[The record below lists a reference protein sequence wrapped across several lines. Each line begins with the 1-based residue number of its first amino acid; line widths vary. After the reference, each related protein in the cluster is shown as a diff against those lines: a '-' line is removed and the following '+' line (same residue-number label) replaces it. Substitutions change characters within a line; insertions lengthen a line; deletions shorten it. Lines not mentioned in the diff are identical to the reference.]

1 MQIVNQNIKVW
12 VGFITYGESTAQY
25 LPYFLQSL
33 ERQTYQNVSI
43 VCFDNSEEVR
53 NENSGILE
61 AHPHVKVYR
70 DTSNIGFSRAYNIL
84 MSEAKTAGARY
95 FFVVNPD
102 TVLEPDVIDRLV
114 SSLDANPFCASV
126 SPKLRR
132 WNFLA
137 RTKTTIIDSCGLIL
151 KDGLQFFDLGPGE
164 EDRGQY
170 DNSLIMGVSGA
181 AGLFRLSALEH
192 IAEQGKYYDE
202 YFFMY
207 KEDCDL
213 AYRLQLAGYS
223 SLLVPKAIMYHD
235 RTVSGGNIWQR
246 FFNRRQRFKVTNRY
260 AFVNQHLL
268 YIKYWSRQTIISK
281 LKIIVWVVI
290 RFFEALL
297 LEQYLLESYIFIFK
311 GSKLIKKY

>member
-1 MQIVNQNIKVW
+1 MQTDNQNTKVW
-12 VGFITYGESTAQY
+12 VGFITYGESTALY

-33 ERQTYQNVSI
+33 ERQTYQSVSI
-43 VCFDNSEEVR
+43 VCFDNSEEEH
-53 NENSGILE
+53 NDNSPILE
-61 AHPHVKVYR
+61 DHPHIHVYR
-70 DTSNIGFSRAYNIL
+70 ESSNVGFSRAYNIL
-84 MSEAKTAGARY
+84 LHKAVAAGARY

-114 SSLDANPFCASV
+114 SSLEVNPHCASV

-132 WNFLA
+132 WNFIA

-151 KDGLQFFDLGPGE
+151 KSGLQFFDVGPGE
-164 EDRGQY
+164 EDHGQY

-181 AGLFRLSALEH
+181 AGLFRLSALEQV
-192 IAEQGKYYDE
+192 AEQGKYFDE

-235 RTVSGGNIWQR
+235 RTVSGGNVWQR
-246 FFNRRQRFKVTNRY
+246 FINRRERSKVANRY
-260 AFVNQHLL
+260 AFVNQHFL
-268 YIKYWSRQTIISK
+268 YIKYWSRQSAASK
-281 LKIIVWVVI
+281 LKIISWVVI

-297 LEQYLLESYIFIFK
+297 LEQYLLESYSFIFK
-311 GSKLIKKY
+311 GATVVKKY